1 MTLAVTA
8 ETIER
13 LLALMALLEQRNALL
28 EQRNVLL
35 EQENA
40 QLRARVAE
48 LERRLGLDS
57 TTSSQPP
64 SSDGPAGPVRRTRS
78 LRERGGR
85 KPGAQP
91 GHPGRTLKQ
100 VAQADT
106 VIAHRPAVCAG
117 CRRPLQ
123 DVPGVLAGRRQVFDL
138 PEPAPLQVSEHRIY
152 RCTCPGCGHVTAGT
166 VPATVRA
173 PVQYG
178 PRLGAL
184 VAYLAGA
191 QFLPEDRLR
200 RLLADGLGLSVS
212 AGTIGRMVGRAAARA
227 QDFAAAVRARICQAP
242 VKHLD
247 ETGLRVR
254 TRPYWLHVA
263 STSGPAGL
271 VHYRVSS
278 RRGAMLDGAE
288 GIVVHDHWTS
298 YFQMPGVTHALC
310 NAHHLR
316 ELTAV
321 AEIDGEAWAG
331 RMRRL
336 LRRLCHRVQRARER
350 GAAIPPPLI
359 GPLTDLAERLYDRIV
374 QAGLAWHAALA
385 PLPRAVKRGR
395 IRRRAGHNLVLRLHQ
410 HKAAVLLFLREPA
423 VPFTNNEAEAD
434 IRMMKL
440 RQKISGGFRTL
451 QGAQDFAT
459 LRTLI
464 GTARKRGWDILTVLA
479 LEPQNLL
486 AQLAAE

>member
-13 LLALMALLEQRNALL
+13 LLALVAVLEQRNALL
-28 EQRNVLL
+28 EQ
-35 EQENA
+35 ETA
-40 QLRARVAE
+40 PLRARVAE

-57 TTSSQPP
+57 ATSSKPP

-100 VAQADT
+100 VALADG
-106 VIAHRPAVCAG
+106 VIDHRPSFCAR
-117 CRRPLQ
+117 CRTPLQ

-166 VPATVRA
+166 VPTTVRA

-184 VAYLAGA
+184 VAYLSGA

-200 RLLADGLGLSVS
+200 QVLRDGLGLTLS

-227 QDFAAAVRARICQAP
+227 QDFAAAVRARICRAP

-263 STSGPAGL
+263 GTAGPAGL
-271 VHYRVSS
+271 VHYRVAA
-278 RRGAMLDGAE
+278 RRGAMLDGVE

-336 LRRLCHRVQRARER
+336 LRRLCRRVQRAQER

-359 GPLTDLAERLYDRIV
+359 DWAERLYDRIV

-410 HKAAVLLFLREPA
+410 HKAAVLLFLHEPA

-451 QGAQDFAT
+451 EGAQDFAT

-464 GTARKRGWDILTVLA
+464 GTARKRGWNILAVLA
-479 LEPQNLL
+479 LEPAQLL

>member
-1 MTLAVTA
+1 
-8 ETIER
+8 
-13 LLALMALLEQRNALL
+13 
-28 EQRNVLL
+28 
-35 EQENA
+35 
-40 QLRARVAE
+40 VAE

-57 TTSSQPP
+57 ATSSKPP

-100 VAQADT
+100 VALADV
-106 VIAHRPAVCAG
+106 VIDHRPSFCAR
-117 CRRPLQ
+117 CRTPLQ
-123 DVPGVLAGRRQVFDL
+123 DVPRVLAGRRQVFDL

-200 RLLADGLGLSVS
+200 QVLRDGLGLSVS

-227 QDFAAAVRARICQAP
+227 QDFAAAVRARICRAP
-242 VKHLD
+242 VKNLD

-263 STSGPAGL
+263 STAGSAGL
-271 VHYRVSS
+271 VQYRVAA
-278 RRGAMLDGAE
+278 RRGAMLDGVE

-336 LRRLCHRVQRARER
+336 LRRLCRRVQRAQEH

-359 GPLTDLAERLYDRIV
+359 DRAERLYDRIV

-395 IRRRAGHNLVLRLHQ
+395 IRRRAGHNLVLRLQQ
-410 HKAAVLLFLREPA
+410 HKAAVLLFLHEPA

-451 QGAQDFAT
+451 AGAQDFAT

-464 GTARKRGWDILTVLA
+464 GTARKRGWDILAVLA
-479 LEPQNLL
+479 LEPAQLL

>member
-13 LLALMALLEQRNALL
+13 LLALVAVLEQRNAVL
-28 EQRNVLL
+28 EA
-35 EQENA
+35 ENA

-57 TTSSQPP
+57 TTSSKPP

-85 KPGAQP
+85 KPEGQP

-100 VAQADT
+100 VALADAVLT
-106 VIAHRPAVCAG
+106 HRPALCAG
-117 CRRPLQ
+117 GGRPRPA
-123 DVPGVLAGRRQVFDL
+123 VPGVRAGRRQVFDL
-138 PEPAPLQVSEHRIY
+138 PEPAPLRGSEHRVY
-152 RCTCPGCGHVTAGT
+152 RCTCPGCGQVSAAPF
-166 VPATVRA
+166 PAAVRA

-184 VAYLAGA
+184 VAYLSGA
-191 QFLPEDRLR
+191 QFLPEARLR
-200 RLLADGLGLSVS
+200 QVLADVLGLRLS
-212 AGTIGRMVGRAAARA
+212 AGTLGRMVRQAAARA
-227 QDFAAAVRARICQAP
+227 QDFAAAVRARICKAP

-247 ETGLRVR
+247 ETGLRVGA
-254 TRPYWLHVA
+254 RPYWLHVA
-263 STSGPAGL
+263 GTAGPEGL
-271 VHYRVSS
+271 VHYRVAA

-288 GIVVHDHWTS
+288 RIVVHDHWTS

-321 AEIDGEAWAG
+321 AEIDGEAWAL

-336 LRRLCHRVQRARER
+336 LRRLCHRVQQALDQAR
-350 GAAIPPPLI
+350 AIPPPLI
-359 GPLTDLAERLYDRIV
+359 ASLIDLAERLYDRIV

-395 IRRRAGHNLVLRLHQ
+395 IRRRVGHNLALRLHQ
-410 HKAAVLLFLREPA
+410 HKAAVLLFLHEPA
-423 VPFTNNEAEAD
+423 VPFTNNEAERDA
-434 IRMMKL
+434 RMIKL

-451 QGAQDFAT
+451 AGAQDFAT

-464 GTARKRGWDILTVLA
+464 GTARKRGWDILAVLA
-479 LEPQNLL
+479 LEP
-486 AQLAAE
+486 AQLIAHLAADRR